1 LEWYNKAIEDY
12 EAAREMN
19 EPLLFANLAGKYCRG
34 KVRRVKEARAHHFA
48 TDALKEK
55 AELMPDMQSKIRLL
69 DEAIAIYYVRLPE
82 RERELAWC

>member
-1 LEWYNKAIEDY
+1 
-12 EAAREMN
+12 
-19 EPLLFANLAGKYCRG
+19 
-34 KVRRVKEARAHHFA
+34 VKEARAHHFA

-82 RERELAWC
+82 RERERVGLVLRAQDHTITVTGGA